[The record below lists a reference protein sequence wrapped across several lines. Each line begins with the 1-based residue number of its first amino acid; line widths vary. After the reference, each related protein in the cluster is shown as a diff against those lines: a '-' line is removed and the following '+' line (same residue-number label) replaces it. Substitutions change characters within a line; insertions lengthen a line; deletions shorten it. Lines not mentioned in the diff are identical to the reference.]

1 MPRWT
6 LCVANFLHKATF
18 VAMIKSS
25 FPRGWE
31 FCLEQAGSD
40 LEKIVARSL
49 RQAPPAQAPLMAWP
63 VVCGSA
69 VAERTRALSFVDGIL
84 RIAVA
89 DAGWK
94 SELQNLAPRYLASIN
109 RYTAEAVRRID
120 FVVTR
125 PEILEQDIR

>member
-1 MPRWT
+1 M
-6 LCVANFLHKATF
+6 
-18 VAMIKSS
+18 
-25 FPRGWE
+25 
-31 FCLEQAGSD
+31 EQAGSD

-49 RQAPPAQAPLMAWP
+49 RQVPPAQAPLMAWP

-89 DAGWK
+89 DLGWK
-94 SELQNLAPRYLASIN
+94 SELQRLAPRYLASIN

-120 FVVTR
+120 FVIAQ
-125 PEILEQDIR
+125 PEILEQDLR

>member
-1 MPRWT
+1 M
-6 LCVANFLHKATF
+6 
-18 VAMIKSS
+18 
-25 FPRGWE
+25 
-31 FCLEQAGSD
+31 EQAGSD

-49 RQAPPAQAPLMAWP
+49 RQMPPAQAPLMAWP

-94 SELQNLAPRYLASIN
+94 SELQGLAPRYLASIN

-120 FVVTR
+120 FVITQ
-125 PEILEQDIR
+125 PEILEQDLR